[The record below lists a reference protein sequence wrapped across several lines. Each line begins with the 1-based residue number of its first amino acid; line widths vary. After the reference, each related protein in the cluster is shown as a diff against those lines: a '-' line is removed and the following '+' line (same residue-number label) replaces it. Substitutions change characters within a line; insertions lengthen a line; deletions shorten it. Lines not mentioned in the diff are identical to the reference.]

1 MLTLP
6 SLGIYRKCRPEL
18 SERRIRRTIL
28 VRQQWSLDMMTV
40 FWKDG
45 YTLLYEFAIVSTID
59 PLPQFAVWLR
69 ISNKPHFSSLF
80 IFLLECY
87 YYLKE

>member
-18 SERRIRRTIL
+18 PGRRIRRTVL

-40 FWKDG
+40 FWKDDC
-45 YTLLYEFAIVSTID
+45 TLLYEFAIVLTID
-59 PLPQFAVWLR
+59 PLLQFAV
-69 ISNKPHFSSLF
+69 
-80 IFLLECY
+80 
-87 YYLKE
+87 